1 MEKNTEG
8 VEGIAVVMGRPG
20 RHLPGPACSG
30 QRRRSE
36 RREGCSSRRRILT

>member
-20 RHLPGPACSG
+20 RHLSG